1 MSHIVTIA
9 TEVRDETA
17 LQAACER
24 LKLPSPVF
32 AQAQLFS
39 SEATGHCVRL
49 PDWRYPVVCQLET
62 GRIEYDNF
70 EGRWGNPTELSRL
83 IQRYSVEKAGIEA
96 RRQGHTLTEQQLADG
111 SIKLTIQVGGKYE
124 VDRNHSPTIR

>member
-1 MSHIVTIA
+1 MSHIVSIA

-17 LQAACER
+17 LQAACVR
-24 LKLPSPVF
+24 LKLPAPVF
-32 AQAQLFS
+32 AKAQLFS

-83 IQRYSVEKAGIEA
+83 IQHYSVEKAGIEA
-96 RRQGHTLTEQQLADG
+96 RRQGHTLIEQQLADG
-111 SIKLTIQVGGKYE
+111 SIKLTIQVGGE
-124 VDRNHSPTIR
+124 V